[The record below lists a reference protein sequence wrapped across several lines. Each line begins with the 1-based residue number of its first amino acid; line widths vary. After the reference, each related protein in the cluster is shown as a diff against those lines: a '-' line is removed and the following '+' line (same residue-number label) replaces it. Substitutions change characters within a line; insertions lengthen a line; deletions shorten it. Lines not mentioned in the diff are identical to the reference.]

1 MASEV
6 RQLFAR
12 MDAQQGLT
20 GLAWVVF
27 CGVTIWVGVTVQQ
40 VSITLAGMQ
49 QELRHHSTLLSERA
63 DSETVQELRAEV
75 LRLRT
80 RISALERSPPR

>member
-40 VSITLAGMQ
+40 MSITLAGMQ
-49 QELRHHSTLLSERA
+49 QELRHHSRLLGERA